1 MRKKRIAATLLVC
14 TLTTGMF
21 TGISQPVL
29 AEEPAGKTGTT
40 EEDLFYIEDSISYEN
55 YLEKYSDKSVAV
67 SEIAIDCSKQE
78 GNLEKTD
85 IDGISGVYLPQDSVM
100 EYTFSVPTGGIYNL
114 KMLYYAVEAADTS
127 IELDL
132 KLDGEHP
139 FREAAGLGLTRNW
152 IYKDEIKV
160 DSQGNEIRPDSVAIP
175 KWTEQKLE
183 YTAGKGGEVLEFHL
197 EEGEHKL
204 TLTAMQN
211 PVVISEITFTVPE
224 EVKGY
229 ADTLKQWEKEGYVDV
244 EESLKLQQAEKVSG
258 RSDKGIAIVN
268 DRSSAATTPYHS
280 YKVRYN
286 SIGGS
291 TWKNIGDWI
300 EWEIEVPKTGLYTL
314 ALRFKQDQ
322 KTDDISTR
330 TLTIDG
336 KLPFEEAAEIAFP
349 YSSSWQTTVVGDGE
363 TEYRFLL
370 EEGKHTLRMT
380 ASLGETSVIINR
392 AEEILEELNDIYL
405 NLIMVTGTSP
415 DMDRDY
421 GLKKLLPEVF
431 EDMEKVSKDLKSLT
445 AEWKKLS
452 DKNGV
457 NTTFERLY
465 DQLDRMVQ
473 DPEKVPK
480 RLSQYQTNIT
490 SLSTWIN
497 SAKSQPLQL
506 DYIMLTAPGT
516 KAPKAEKNFFATLWH
531 HLKQFV
537 GSFKMDY
544 SAVGSVETEAE
555 DKITVW
561 IMTGRDQADIISKMV
576 NSKFTPE
583 YGIAVEVQ
591 LVSAGALLPST
602 LAGIG
607 PDICLGVGEADPV
620 NYALRD
626 AVVDLSTLEGA
637 DEIFSRF
644 HEVALTPF
652 ELDNGVYAL
661 PETMQYPMLFYR
673 KDILSELGITEQ
685 DLKDWD
691 SIFQKVLPEL
701 QLSGFDFGFTT
712 DVKNYASLLYQ
723 HGGRFYNDDKTAA
736 CLDETAAYTAFHMM
750 TDMYTDYQIPL
761 TFDFM
766 NRFRSGQMPLAV
778 TDYTIYNQLSVFA
791 PEIEGMWGMT
801 TLPGVIRED
810 GTINNTAVCT
820 TTGAVLLKN
829 SENVEAAWTFL
840 KWWTQGDVQSE
851 YASELETVMGTAA
864 RYATANLEAM
874 ENVQWSYDIKKALK
888 NQQENLLGMEQ
899 IAGSYYTAR
908 NFDFAFRAVVNNG
921 ENDREELLG
930 ANETIN
936 EEITEK
942 RLEFYGE
949 EQQGN
954 E

>member
-1 MRKKRIAATLLVC
+1 MKKKRIVTALLVC
-14 TLTTGMF
+14 TLTAGMF
-21 TGISQPVL
+21 ASVKQPVL
-29 AEEPAGKTGTT
+29 AERQEEGAETDG
-40 EEDLFYIEDSISYEN
+40 EDLFYIEDSISYEN
-55 YLEKYSDKSVAV
+55 YLEKYEDKSDAV
-67 SEIAIDCSKQE
+67 SEITIDCTGQE
-78 GNLEKTD
+78 ENLEKTD
-85 IDGISGVYLPQDSVM
+85 IEDVSCVYLPQDSVV
-100 EYTFSVPTGGIYNL
+100 EYTFSVPNSGIYNL
-114 KMLYYAVEAADTS
+114 KMLYYAVEAADTA

-139 FREAAGLGLTRNW
+139 FREATSLKLARNW
-152 IYKDEIKV
+152 IYKDEIRM
-160 DSQGNEIRPDSVAIP
+160 DSQGNEIRPDSIAVP

-183 YTAGKGGEVLEFHL
+183 YTAGKGGEALEFYL
-197 EEGEHKL
+197 EAGEHRL
-204 TLTAMQN
+204 TLTALQN
-211 PVVISEITFTVPE
+211 PVALSEITFSVPE
-224 EVKGY
+224 KTKSY
-229 ADTLKQWEKEGYVDV
+229 AETLEQWKKEGYTDAH
-244 EESLKLQQAEKVSG
+244 ESLELQQAEQIAG

-291 TWKNIGDWI
+291 TWKNIGDWV

-336 KLPFEEAAEIAFP
+336 KLPFEEAAEITFP
-349 YSSSWQTTVVGDGE
+349 YSSSWQTVIVGDGE

-370 EEGKHTLRMT
+370 EEGKHILRMT
-380 ASLGETSVIINR
+380 AALGQTSGIINR
-392 AEEILEELNDIYL
+392 AEEILEDLNDIYI
-405 NLIMVTGTSP
+405 NIIMVTGTSP

-431 EDMEKVSKDLKSLT
+431 EDMEIVSEELKDLN
-445 AEWKKLS
+445 AGWKGLS

-465 DQLDRMVQ
+465 DQLDRMVK

-480 RLSQYQTNIT
+480 RLSQFQTNIT

-497 SAKSQPLQL
+497 DAKSQPLQL
-506 DYIMLTAPGT
+506 DYIKLTVPGT
-516 KAPKAEKNFFATLWH
+516 KAPKAEKGFFATLWH
-531 HLKQFV
+531 HLQQFI

-576 NSKFTPE
+576 NSEFTPE
-583 YGIAVEVQ
+583 YGIEVEVQ

-607 PDICLGVGEADPV
+607 PDVCLGVGETDPV

-637 DEIFSRF
+637 DEIFERF
-644 HEVALTPF
+644 HDASLTPF
-652 ELDNGVYAL
+652 ILDDGVYAL

-673 KDILSELGITEQ
+673 KDILSELGITER

-736 CLDETAAYTAFHMM
+736 CLDETPAYAAFHMM

-761 TFDFM
+761 SFDFM

-778 TDYTIYNQLSVFA
+778 TDYTAYNQLSVFA
-791 PEIEGMWGMT
+791 PEIEGLWGMT
-801 TLPGVIRED
+801 TLPGVMQED
-810 GTINNTAVCT
+810 GTTNNTAVCT

-829 SENVEAAWTFL
+829 SENVDAAWTFL

-874 ENVQWSYDIKKALK
+874 ENVQWDYDIKKALK
-888 NQQENLLGMEQ
+888 EQQENLLGMEQ
-899 IAGSYYTAR
+899 IAGSYYTSR

-921 ENDREELLG
+921 ANDREELLD

-936 EEITEK
+936 EEIAEK

-949 EQQGN
+949 EQQ
-954 E
+954 EDE